1 MDPSRLEAAAIV
13 ATAENLSL
21 RIDERFDGRGISE
34 IGHHLQ
40 ATARATCDR
49 LAELHRPRRALRYG
63 IAALILLGLAVAVL
77 AALSVDLT
85 ASEVRGFDDWIMV
98 LEAGFQDVV
107 FVGLAVVFVRGI
119 ETRLVRKDALVG
131 LHELRSVAH
140 VIDMH
145 QLTKDPEA
153 LLRPDQRTEHSPP
166 RNLNRFELTRY
177 LDYCSE
183 MLSITA
189 KLAAM
194 YAQESQDAVVLGAV
208 REIESLSSDMSSE
221 VWQKALLLQIQQSS
235 EGAQRGSAPS
245 GSSGRR
251 QPAALVGRL
260 PPT

>member
-183 MLSITA
+183 MLSITG
-189 KLAAM
+189 KLAALF
-194 YAQESQDAVVLGAV
+194 SQSVNDEVVIEAVNDVENLGS
-208 REIESLSSDMSSE
+208 SLSRKI
-221 VWQKALLLQIQQSS
+221 WQKIMMLDQ
-235 EGAQRGSAPS
+235 G
-245 GSSGRR
+245 
-251 QPAALVGRL
+251 VG
-260 PPT
+260 TKAG